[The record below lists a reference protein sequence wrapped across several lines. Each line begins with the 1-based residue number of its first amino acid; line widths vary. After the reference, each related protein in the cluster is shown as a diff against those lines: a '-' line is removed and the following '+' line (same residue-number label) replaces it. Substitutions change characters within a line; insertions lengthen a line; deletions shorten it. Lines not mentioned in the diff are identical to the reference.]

1 LTFLRQCPALDVLL
15 KEIVAAMRPDA
26 PLGGLGDAV
35 ERVRERVDLVQS
47 HLRFL
52 RSTPEHLAEVAQRA
66 YWHVNGFLKV
76 RLATEEGFCLR
87 LHIWPPGAN
96 RRGDAEPHGHRW
108 DFASW
113 VAIGSGLA
121 ETYFGRT
128 DGADPAGSAHV
139 LYEYGRPADRDAL
152 LQPGGGV
159 VWLRPEAHH
168 QLTPGS
174 IYDCGYQMV
183 HTVAP
188 CGTDLLATV
197 LLQGPT
203 KTTTTPVY
211 RPFWYQEFRV
221 LERSVETD
229 ELAALIGAVEEALA
243 APVPV

>member
-1 LTFLRQCPALDVLL
+1 
-15 KEIVAAMRPDA
+15 MRPDA

-66 YWHVNGFLKV
+66 YWHVNGFLKI

-87 LHIWPPGAN
+87 LHIWPP
-96 RRGDAEPHGHRW
+96 
-108 DFASW
+108 
-113 VAIGSGLA
+113 

-128 DGADPAGSAHV
+128 DSADPAGGAHV

-168 QLTPGS
+168 QRTPGTV
-174 IYDCGYQMV
+174 YDCDYRMV

-211 RPFWYQEFRV
+211 RPFGHQEFGV
-221 LERSVETD
+221 LERPVETE